1 MWAVFWRALHFFHL
15 ASHSVGCFPPCCFLH
30 RITQTS
36 LCGSWLA
43 RCQTQELFG
52 IVRTRLRSHSC
63 PFYNVLLAKASHRA
77 ISVSKQVRGEEEK
90 SHLQRCVQDELNG
103 PKWENLIQ
111 MTITSITVG
120 KNPLEE
126 VE

>member
-1 MWAVFWRALHFFHL
+1 M
-15 ASHSVGCFPPCCFLH
+15 
-30 RITQTS
+30 
-36 LCGSWLA
+36 
-43 RCQTQELFG
+43 
-52 IVRTRLRSHSC
+52 
-63 PFYNVLLAKASHRA
+63 LLAKASHRA
-77 ISVSKQVRGEEEK
+77 ISVSKQVGGEREK

-103 PKWENLIQ
+103 PEWENLIQ